1 MKGCGAQDFRV
12 QGCYLVSAG
21 QGHGA
26 FKFGGDQFEHRSRAL
41 RPFGGKPVQQRTP
54 EKHALCPKGKRLGDV
69 QSAAKAA
76 VGKYRDAPIHRLE
89 DSIQCADRRNRAVKL
104 TAAVIGNDQSIDPRG
119 ARFCSVSRMQNP
131 LDQQGPVPQPP
142 QPGKTLP
149 GQAALHLAAEQR
161 RLQLQGVSAFLFGQ
175 IDESGHAAGHKTH
188 QPGGM
193 ERQIEEGGRRRFERQ
208 AEAVADIPLAIP
220 ADRHVHRE
228 YKGPIAG
235 QPSAPDHLLGNTALA
250 HHVEL
255 QPIQRRVRLCHG
267 LYPCIRRRRQHERDA
282 LIGIGNAIEEIQ
294 SFDPRTDSRIF
305 SIAMTDIGSLYFL
318 PSLEAD
324 FQEKAPRIG
333 IEIRQV
339 QVDEIVDQ
347 LASGR
352 LDAAVGNLPSLRGQT
367 RSAVIFREHYVCLMG
382 KEQALA
388 IGEMTMDT
396 FLASRHVAVSS
407 TYSGHR
413 LAEDALQDLGISRRI
428 VVRTPYYTAL
438 PLLISN
444 SDLIVLLPSR
454 IARIFASQTEVVAL
468 PAPMELP
475 EFDVRMHW
483 HPRHETNPAL
493 NWLLERI
500 AAVGRTL

>member
-1 MKGCGAQDFRV
+1 MSQIDLNLVRV
-12 QGCYLVSAG
+12 FVAIY
-21 QGHGA
+21 
-26 FKFGGDQFEHRSRAL
+26 E
-41 RPFGGKPVQQRTP
+41 T
-54 EKHALCPKGKRLGDV
+54 
-69 QSAAKAA
+69 QSA
-76 VGKYRDAPIHRLE
+76 
-89 DSIQCADRRNRAVKL
+89 
-104 TAAVIGNDQSIDPRG
+104 TA
-119 ARFCSVSRMQNP
+119 
-131 LDQQGPVPQPP
+131 
-142 QPGKTLP
+142 
-149 GQAALHLAAEQR
+149 AAEQ
-161 RLQLQGVSAFLFGQ
+161 LNITQPTVSYG
-175 IDESGHAAGHKTH
+175 
-188 QPGGM
+188 
-193 ERQIEEGGRRRFERQ
+193 
-208 AEAVADIPLAIP
+208 LAKL
-220 ADRHVHRE
+220 RE
-228 YKGPIAG
+228 TL
-235 QPSAPDHLLGNTALA
+235 SDHLF
-250 HHVEL
+250 VRD
-255 QPIQRRVRLCHG
+255 RRSLKPTPRASQ
-267 LYPCIRRRRQHERDA
+267 LYPKFRDA

-324 FQEKAPRIG
+324 FQQKAPRIG

-444 SDLIVLLPSR
+444 SDLVVLLPSR
-454 IARIFASQTEVVAL
+454 IARIFASQTDVVAL

-500 AAVGRTL
+500 ASVGRSL